1 MTTLQLPEVIHTPR
15 LLLRPYRFEDVDD
28 VLAYACDEEWSRY
41 LIGVP
46 NPYRRAD
53 ALQFL
58 ARQTLLD
65 RAVHPAWA
73 VVFEDAV
80 VGGVNIRFK
89 FDYAIA
95 DMGWSINR
103 LLWGRGMATEAA
115 QAVVDAAFT
124 THPQLKRIAAT
135 ADERNVP
142 SCRVME
148 KIGMRREGSL
158 RQSRVAGS
166 ELIDEAHFGLLRA
179 EWEKGRA
186 ADRG

>member
-142 SCRVME
+142 F
-148 KIGMRREGSL
+148 K
-158 RQSRVAGS
+158 QSQARKQQIS
-166 ELIDEAHFGLLRA
+166 FPDLGLTDYEYFDKPGIRSWVEIVKA
-179 EWEKGRA
+179 I
-186 ADRG
+186 